1 MDVKEYITKLKNMI
15 ENRDMGNETIFFT
28 KNGKITYNEFL
39 ESLENNDEKF
49 VNIIKE
55 GESVIDRILLR
66 RQ

>member
-28 KNGKITYNEFL
+28 KDGKITYNEFL